1 VIAEDRLRELLE
13 DVALT
18 FEPPADGMARIV
30 EAADE
35 DRPVRVHRP
44 RFTPPRAIV
53 AAAAAVVL
61 VAIGLAW
68 NDRGSGP
75 ITTADRSEAQSLQS
89 GSANDASASSAQLSP
104 AGPGGVAAGTAT
116 APPGAAAPTTPSPN
130 LAKVIK
136 TGGLEVE
143 VAKGRFGD
151 AVSSIT
157 RLAVGAGGYVS
168 YSKTTESSDHPSGTI
183 TVRVPADR
191 FEAITTQLRGIGK
204 VRSAETGGRDVTGEY
219 TDVQAR
225 LRTLNAT
232 RASLLEVLSK
242 ARAIG
247 DILAVQ
253 DRLNGVQTEIETLQG
268 RQQVLDNQVG
278 LATIAV
284 SVHEPGGANLSAE
297 PHRSAWHRA
306 WSGFTGTWS
315 SLLAHSGTALAVVL
329 ASAALVAIL
338 VAAFR
343 WARRLYARS
352 AA

>member
-1 VIAEDRLRELLE
+1 MSPRPAQAPRELS
-13 DVALT
+13 
-18 FEPPADGMARIV
+18 PADG
-30 EAADE
+30 AAA
-35 DRPVRVHRP
+35 P
-44 RFTPPRAIV
+44 
-53 AAAAAVVL
+53 AAAAA
-61 VAIGLAW
+61 
-68 NDRGSGP
+68 
-75 ITTADRSEAQSLQS
+75 
-89 GSANDASASSAQLSP
+89 
-104 AGPGGVAAGTAT
+104 
-116 APPGAAAPTTPSPN
+116 APAAPAAPSPK

-143 VAKGRFGD
+143 VAKGRFGA

-168 YSKTTESSDHPSGTI
+168 DSKTTESSDHPSGTI
-183 TVRVPADR
+183 TVRVPADQ
-191 FEAITTQLRGIGK
+191 FETIAAQLRGIGK
-204 VRSAETGGRDVTGEY
+204 VRNAETGGRDVTGEY

-225 LRTLNAT
+225 LRTLNAA
-232 RASLLEVLSK
+232 RASLLEVLSR

-253 DRLNGVQTEIETLQG
+253 DRLNAVQSEIETLQG

-284 SVHEPGGANLSAE
+284 SMHEPGSANLSAA

-315 SLLAHSGTALAVVL
+315 SLLAHSGTALATVL
-329 ASAALVAIL
+329 AGAALLVALVAL
-338 VAAFR
+338 TR